1 VLISGCRDDQTS
13 MDGATNGAFTEAFL
27 NVWDGGNYRRSYSDL
42 RNDVVAQISSYSDQT
57 PGLFSYGLNVRQM
70 LPQIPLS
77 DESP

>member
-1 VLISGCRDDQTS
+1 

-57 PGLFSYGLNVRQM
+57 PEIGRAHV
-70 LPQIPLS
+70 
-77 DESP
+77 